1 MNLETLLRDVIKPEL
16 NGIYTEPPASR
27 AGGADMGFFCREHAY
42 HSFFLCKM
50 LGHDAAINR
59 GELAFSFDDSLV
71 YRTLGS
77 GADHA
82 WCQVQDIVPVDLS
95 INFQFY
101 ETRPPN
107 VDIVYGSGQRGAYS
121 ISYLADVDEY
131 ERWVDAESPSPR
143 IAYLKRETV
152 GISAIDLLDDAYRFL
167 VKPPSGG
174 MGKIFGRHIF
184 SSINLH
190 LLDLANGK
198 TKRLTSYKDS
208 RSTVRTIGS
217 RYPQAIEK
225 VKQLVR

>member
-1 MNLETLLRDVIKPEL
+1 
-16 NGIYTEPPASR
+16 
-27 AGGADMGFFCREHAY
+27 
-42 HSFFLCKM
+42 M
-50 LGHDAAINR
+50 LGHDAAIIS

-101 ETRPPN
+101 ETRPSN
-107 VDIVYGSGQRGAYS
+107 IDLVYGSGQREAYS
-121 ISYLADVDEY
+121 ISYLVDVDEY
-131 ERWVDAESPSPR
+131 ERWVNAETTGPR

-152 GISAIDLLDDAYRFL
+152 GIPVSDLLDDAYRFL
-167 VKPPSGG
+167 IKPASGG
-174 MGKIFGRHIF
+174 MEKMFGRHIF

-198 TKRLTSYKDS
+198 TKRLTTYKDS

-217 RYPQAIEK
+217 RYPQPIEK
-225 VKQLVR
+225 VKQLVL